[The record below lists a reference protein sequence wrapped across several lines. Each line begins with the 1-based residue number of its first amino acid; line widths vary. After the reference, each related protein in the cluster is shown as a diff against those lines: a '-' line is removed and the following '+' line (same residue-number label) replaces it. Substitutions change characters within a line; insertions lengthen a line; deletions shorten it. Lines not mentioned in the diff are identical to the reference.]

1 MRGTGNESGNIEAPE
16 GSRKKKKRVGR
27 GDGSGHGGTAGKGA
41 KGQNARSGHSVRPNF
56 EGGQMPLTRRIPKRG
71 FKNPMRRIIAIVNI
85 EQLKGFP
92 QGALVDRDTLTAVG
106 LVSGRVDGV
115 KVLGNGEINFPLSL
129 KVDRVSRGARE
140 KIEAAGGTIV
150 EVG

>member
-1 MRGTGNESGNIEAPE
+1 MNLGTLRPPE

-71 FKNPMRRIIAIVNI
+71 FKNPDRRTVAIINI
-85 EQLKGFP
+85 KQLKRFAE
-92 QGALVDRDTLTAVG
+92 GALVDRETLTVAG
-106 LVSGRVDGV
+106 LVSGRVDEV

-129 KVDRVSRGARE
+129 KVDKVSRGAKE
-140 KIEAAGGTIV
+140 KIEAAGGTI
-150 EVG
+150 EDI

>member
-1 MRGTGNESGNIEAPE
+1 MNLGTLRPPE

-85 EQLKGFP
+85 EQLKRFP
-92 QGALVDRDTLTAVG
+92 EGSVVDRETLTRRR
-106 LVSGRVDGV
+106 SG
-115 KVLGNGEINFPLSL
+115 
-129 KVDRVSRGARE
+129 DRE
-140 KIEAAGGTIV
+140 E
-150 EVG
+150 

>member
-1 MRGTGNESGNIEAPE
+1 MNLGTLKPPE

-27 GDGSGHGGTAGKGA
+27 GDGSGHGGTAGKGS

-56 EGGQMPLTRRIPKRG
+56 EGGQMPLTRRMPKRG

-85 EQLKGFP
+85 EQLKGFT

-115 KVLGNGEINFPLSL
+115 KVLGSGEINFPLSL

-150 EVG
+150 EVI

>member
-1 MRGTGNESGNIEAPE
+1 MNLGTLKPPE
-16 GSRKKKKRVGR
+16 GSRKNKKRVGR

-41 KGQNARSGHSVRPNF
+41 KGQNARSGHSVRPGF
-56 EGGQMPLTRRIPKRG
+56 EGGQMPLSRRLPKRG

-85 EQLKGFP
+85 EQLKRFQ
-92 QGALVDRDTLTAVG
+92 QGSVVDRDTLTAVG

-115 KVLGNGEINFPLSL
+115 KVLGNGEINFALSVN
-129 KVDRVSRGARE
+129 VDQVSRGARA

-150 EVG
+150 EVI

>member
-1 MRGTGNESGNIEAPE
+1 MNLGTLRPPE

-85 EQLKGFP
+85 EQLKGFA

-129 KVDRVSRGARE
+129 MVDRVSRGARE

-150 EVG
+150 EVI

>member
-1 MRGTGNESGNIEAPE
+1 MNLGTLKPSE

-56 EGGQMPLTRRIPKRG
+56 EGGQMPLTRRMPKRG

-85 EQLKGFP
+85 EQLKRFQEGSI
-92 QGALVDRDTLTAVG
+92 VDRETLAAFG
-106 LVSGRVDGV
+106 LVSARADGI
-115 KVLGNGEINFPLSL
+115 KVLGNGEINFPLSVN
-129 KVDRVSRGARE
+129 VDSVSRGARE

-150 EVG
+150 EVI

>member
-1 MRGTGNESGNIEAPE
+1 MNLGTLKPPE

-56 EGGQMPLTRRIPKRG
+56 EGGQMPLTRRMPKRG

-85 EQLKGFP
+85 EQLKKFQEGSI
-92 QGALVDRDTLTAVG
+92 VNRETLAAFG
-106 LVSGRVDGV
+106 LVSGRVDGI
-115 KVLGNGEINFPLSL
+115 KVLGNGEINFPLSVN
-129 KVDRVSRGARE
+129 VDQVSRGARE

-150 EVG
+150 EVI

>member
-1 MRGTGNESGNIEAPE
+1 MNLGTLKPPE
-16 GSRKKKKRVGR
+16 GSRKKNKRVGR

-56 EGGQMPLTRRIPKRG
+56 EGGQMPLSRRLPKRG
-71 FKNPMRRIIAIVNI
+71 FKNPMRRIIATVNI
-85 EQLKGFP
+85 EELKRFP
-92 QGALVDRDTLTAVG
+92 EGSVVDRETLLSAG
-106 LVSGRVDGV
+106 LVKRKADGI
-115 KVLGNGEINFPLSL
+115 KVLGNGEIGFPLSL
-129 KVDRVSRGARE
+129 KVDMVSRGARQ

>member
-1 MRGTGNESGNIEAPE
+1 MNLGTLRPPE

-56 EGGQMPLTRRIPKRG
+56 EGGQMPLSRRLPKRG

-85 EQLKGFP
+85 EQLKRFQEGSV
-92 QGALVDRDTLTAVG
+92 VDRDTLTAVG
-106 LVSGRVDGV
+106 LVSGAVDGI
-115 KVLGNGEINFPLSL
+115 KVLGNGEINFALSVN
-129 KVDRVSRGARE
+129 VDQVSRGARA

-150 EVG
+150 EVI